1 MSTALAD
8 DAVQQAARLLDLWS
22 DLALRHVAL
31 GTGCACGI
39 GGVSL
44 RLEDFELDIA
54 GYLEDAGLRSGIG
67 EVVRFFEAVQQAGP
81 RDEPLR
87 VLLRDVQEDR
97 LPIGVSDW
105 LLPRVERTLR
115 SFAQLHGPRMQ
126 G

>member
-1 MSTALAD
+1 MSAALAD
-8 DAVQQAARLLDLWS
+8 EAVEQAGRLLDLWS
-22 DLALRHVAL
+22 ALAMRHVAL
-31 GTGCACGI
+31 GTGCACGM

-54 GYLEDAGLRSGIG
+54 GYLEDAGIRSGID
-67 EVVRFFEAVQQAGP
+67 EVVRFFEAAQQAGP

-87 VLLRDVQEDR
+87 VLLRDVQEGR
-97 LPIGVSDW
+97 LSSVVTDW

-115 SFAQLHGPRMQ
+115 SFAELHGPAIQ